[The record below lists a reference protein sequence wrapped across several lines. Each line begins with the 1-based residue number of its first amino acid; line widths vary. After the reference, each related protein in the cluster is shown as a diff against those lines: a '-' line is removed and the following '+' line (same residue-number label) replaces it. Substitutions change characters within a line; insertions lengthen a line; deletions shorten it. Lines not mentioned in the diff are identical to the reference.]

1 MRKKRKEKK
10 LNLLCIFGNKERSG
24 KEKRKMNFS
33 FLCLVCNKKRNEKK
47 NIYIYIYILLLL
59 CPYKCERCIKF
70 MDKYVTS

>member
-47 NIYIYIYILLLL
+47 NIYIYIYI
-59 CPYKCERCIKF
+59 ITF
-70 MDKYVTS
+70 MPI

>member
-47 NIYIYIYILLLL
+47 KKKYILLLL
-59 CPYKCERCIKF
+59 CPYKCEWCIKF